1 MPTNKKMRSRSS
13 KKSMKGGFIKK
24 IKTSNKANE
33 YMRQLQIA
41 ALSREL
47 AREKKIKNNRFK
59 TNSEVFR
66 TDAKYKQQ
74 YKTRYNNLIKHTPR
88 APVMWTG
95 FEPKT
100 FNNSKAFIT
109 KKETIFY
116 NNLNTARNFP
126 IERTTHNNRLPF
138 NDPQTGF

>member
-47 AREKKIKNNRFK
+47 AREKKIKNNRLKENSKLFEK
-59 TNSEVFR
+59 TLKSNSH
-66 TDAKYKQQ
+66 
-74 YKTRYNNLIKHTPR
+74 KTRYNNLIKHTPR

-95 FEPKT
+95 FEPKK

-109 KKETIFY
+109 KKEKKFY